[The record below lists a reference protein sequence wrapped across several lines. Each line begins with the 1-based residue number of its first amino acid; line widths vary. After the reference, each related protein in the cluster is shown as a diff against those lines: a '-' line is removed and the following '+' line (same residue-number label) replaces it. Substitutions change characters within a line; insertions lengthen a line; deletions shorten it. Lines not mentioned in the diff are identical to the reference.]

1 MDFIV
6 NFDWAVFKFFEKLWN
21 PVLDVIMSVITYL
34 GDDGI
39 FWIIL
44 GVCLLIPKKTRRFG
58 VYVLGG
64 LAVAGFINNICL
76 KELIQRPRP
85 FNFNGWPEAFNYPNI
100 VKKPSS
106 WSFPSGHTSSSFGA
120 AFPLLLRAK
129 KKYGIPAVIL
139 ALLIGISRIYV
150 HVHYPTDI
158 IGGIIVGIIGGLIA
172 TLLID
177 KVLYPK
183 VIPFIQTKI
192 LKKAK

>member
-76 KELIQRPRP
+76 KELIQRPQ
-85 FNFNGWPEAFNYPNI
+85 YPAPKFRLNPDI
-100 VKKPSS
+100 KD
-106 WSFPSGHTSSSFGA
+106 FYDFT
-120 AFPLLLRAK
+120 
-129 KKYGIPAVIL
+129 ID
-139 ALLIGISRIYV
+139 
-150 HVHYPTDI
+150 DI
-158 IGGIIVGIIGGLIA
+158 IIEDYRKNPQILNIPIA
-172 TLLID
+172 I
-177 KVLYPK
+177 
-183 VIPFIQTKI
+183 
-192 LKKAK
+192 